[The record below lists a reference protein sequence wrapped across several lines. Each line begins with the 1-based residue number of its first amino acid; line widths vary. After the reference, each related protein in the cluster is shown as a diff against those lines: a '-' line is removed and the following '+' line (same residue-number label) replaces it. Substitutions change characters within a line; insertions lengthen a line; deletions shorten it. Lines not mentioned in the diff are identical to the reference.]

1 MSSFTE
7 KLRLKIF
14 DGTDLVKRADFNAN
28 WQKIEEG
35 YQSLEDSLTQHTD
48 NVDNAHDVSFRE
60 FLYDIFGCSWVLS
73 GLDISKNITINNKLD
88 VTSGTIYIQ
97 VAENKLR
104 RVTKQGTSFT
114 TSSANASYYLE
125 ILPDLTWYWDT
136 TPSGISGS
144 ITLARVTTDN
154 NGNIATIEDLRPL
167 KPEKSKI
174 RTSRDILVVTAN
186 HGDIVNHNLSEIP
199 DVAVVPLD
207 LRTYDADSPNN
218 PQKIIAKAINVTGTS
233 FEVVCGLYKE
243 GDSQSA
249 NINTTLTS
257 VGSNYTTNDL
267 DPDYESVTY
276 YQINGYVTISV
287 VSLQGFPGPLGYA
300 GARIRLEGSNNGG
313 TNWTTLWEGNI
324 LFYTD
329 WNPWSAPEYRTW
341 TVSFNIGKD
350 VLAGNWRFR
359 TTFVSKVIGNS
370 NFGWNGT
377 SPTVTLASHEYNKN
391 VLKVGGKALCYII
404 PKA

>member
-7 KLRLKIF
+7 KLGLKIF
-14 DGTDLVKRADFNAN
+14 DGTDLVKRADFNYN

-35 YQSLEDSLTQHTD
+35 HQALEDSLTQHSD
-48 NVDNAHDVSFRE
+48 NVDNAHDVGFRE
-60 FLYDIFGCSWVLS
+60 FLYDVFGRSWVLN
-73 GLDISKNITINNKLD
+73 GLDISKNVTINNQLD
-88 VTSGTIYIQ
+88 VTAGTIYIQ

-104 RVTKQGTSFT
+104 RVTKQGASFT
-114 TSSANASYYLE
+114 TSTANATYYLE
-125 ILPDLTWYWDT
+125 ILPNLSWYWDT
-136 TPSGISGS
+136 TPSGTNGS

-174 RTSRDILVVTAN
+174 RTSRDILVVTAS
-186 HGDIVNHNLSEIP
+186 HGDIINHNLGEIP
-199 DVAVVPLD
+199 DVAVVPID
-207 LRTYDADSPNN
+207 LRTYDASISSNS
-218 PQKIIAKAINVTGTS
+218 QKVMTRAINVTGTS

-243 GDSQSA
+243 GDSQSTS
-249 NINTTLTS
+249 INTTLS
-257 VGSNYTTNDL
+257 NVGSSYTTSDL

-276 YQINGYVTISV
+276 YQINGYVTIKV
-287 VSLQGFPGPLGYA
+287 VSPQGFPGPLKYA

-313 TNWTTLWEGNI
+313 STWSNLWEGNI
-324 LFYTD
+324 LFYTE

-350 VLAGNWRFR
+350 VSAGNWRFR

-377 SPTVTLASHEYNKN
+377 SPTVTLTSHEYNKN
-391 VLKVGGKALCYII
+391 VLQIGGKALCYVI